1 MVELNERLNE
11 SAAFFAELGLTAS
24 TGEENSIID
33 NNDGGGAAA
42 SSAGANDNNGGGEG
56 DNKPAASSQ
65 NENQSVTNFAEIF
78 GEGYDQDKVKAELS
92 EYKELKAKYDELA
105 NKTTVDFADDSVAEF
120 NAYIKNTGNKDYSAF
135 LQLKNAGED
144 LDPIEAM
151 ILKAT
156 IQNPEY
162 RGKEEL
168 LRNKL
173 IKDNGLDPNI
183 FDSDEIEFNKIAL
196 KDKSKEVFDWLKDN
210 KNKMGL
216 TKVDP
221 ETAKQAKVLAETKW
235 LEVANEKIGAKS
247 KLSIPTYQDGKVVPF
262 TEFEIKPELAAQ
274 YKTAFAKMMSESNYE
289 VNPKN
294 VEAMEQE
301 FNNRFIVN
309 NLPQIMADALQKHEN
324 TLKQKWEDQYGG
336 PMDRP
341 KSPGA
346 ASNQAK
352 DAIDLLLDSY

>member
-1 MVELNERLNE
+1 MVELNE
-11 SAAFFAELGLTAS
+11 SAAFLQELGLEVS
-24 TGEENSIID
+24 TGEENQGGE
-33 NNDGGGAAA
+33 NGNGGAGA
-42 SSAGANDNNGGGEG
+42 SSSAANDNNNNGGEG
-56 DNKPAASSQ
+56 DNNSAASSQ
-65 NENQSVTNFAEIF
+65 STQSVTNFAEIF
-78 GEGYDQDKVKAELS
+78 GEGYDQEKVKTELN

-105 NKTTVDFADDSVAEF
+105 NKSSLDFADESVAEF
-120 NAYIKNTGNKDYSAF
+120 NAYVKNTGNKDYTAF
-135 LQLKNAGED
+135 LQLKNANED

-156 IQNPEY
+156 IENPEY
-162 RGKEEL
+162 RGKEDL

-196 KDKSKEVFDWLKDN
+196 KGKTKEVFDWLRDN
-210 KNKMGL
+210 KNKLGA
-216 TKVDP
+216 TKLDP
-221 ETAKQAKVLAETKW
+221 ETVKQAKVLAETKW
-235 LEVANEKIGAKS
+235 LEIANEKIGAKS
-247 KLSIPTYQDGKVVPF
+247 KLTIPTYQDGKIVPF
-262 TEFEIKPELAAQ
+262 TEFEIKPELASQ

-289 VNPKN
+289 VNAKN

-324 TLKQKWEDQYGG
+324 TLKQQWEDQYGG

>member
-1 MVELNERLNE
+1 MSIENE
-11 SAAFFAELGLTAS
+11 SATFFAELGLAAS
-24 TGEENSIID
+24 TGEENTNTDENANGGAGASSEGA
-33 NNDGGGAAA
+33 NENSDGGD
-42 SSAGANDNNGGGEG
+42 SANNG
-56 DNKPAASSQ
+56 ASASSQ
-65 NENQSVTNFAEIF
+65 KTQATTNFAEMF
-78 GEGYDQDKVKAELS
+78 GEGYDQEKVKAELN
-92 EYKELKAKYDELA
+92 EFKELKTKYEQLA
-105 NKTTVDFADDSVAEF
+105 TSSIADFADESVAEF
-120 NAYIKNTGNKDYSAF
+120 NAYVKNTGNKDYTAF
-135 LQLKNAGED
+135 LQLKNASED

-151 ILKAT
+151 VLRAT

-162 RGKEEL
+162 KGKEEF
-168 LRNKL
+168 LRSKL
-173 IKDNGLDPNI
+173 MKDNGLDPNV
-183 FDSDEIEFNKIAL
+183 FDSEEIEFNKIAL
-196 KDKSKEVFDWLKDN
+196 KDKSKEVFDWLRDN

-247 KLSIPTYQDGKVVPF
+247 KLTIPTYQDGKIVPF
-262 TEFEIKPELAAQ
+262 TEFEIKPELASQ

-289 VNPKN
+289 VNSKN

-336 PMDRP
+336 PMNKP
-341 KSPGA
+341 KEPGS
-346 ASNQAK
+346 ASNRAK
-352 DAIDLLLDSY
+352 DAIDLLLEQDF

>member
-1 MVELNERLNE
+1 MVELNE
-11 SAAFFAELGLTAS
+11 SAAFFAELGLEAS
-24 TGEENSIID
+24 TGEEIQNEE
-33 NNDGGGAAA
+33 NVDGGAGA
-42 SSAGANDNNGGGEG
+42 SSSAADNNGSGEG
-56 DNKPAASSQ
+56 DNNAASSSQ
-65 NENQSVTNFAEIF
+65 NNNQSVTNFAEIF
-78 GEGYDQDKVKAELS
+78 GEGYDQDKVKSELS
-92 EYKELKAKYDELA
+92 EFKELKAKYDLLA
-105 NKTTVDFADDSVAEF
+105 NKTSVDFADESVAEF
-120 NAYIKNTGNKDYSAF
+120 NAYVKNTGNKDYSAF
-135 LQLKNAGED
+135 LQLKSAGED

-162 RGKEEL
+162 RGKEEF

-173 IKDNGLDPNI
+173 MKDNGLDPDR
-183 FDSDEIEFNKIAL
+183 FDSEEIEFNKIAL
-196 KDKSKEVFDWLKDN
+196 KDKSKEVFDWLRDN
-210 KNKMGL
+210 KNKLGV

-221 ETAKQAKVLAETKW
+221 EIAKQAKVLAETKW
-235 LEVANEKIGAKS
+235 LDIANEKIGAKS
-247 KLSIPTYQDGKVVPF
+247 KLTIPTYQDGKIVPF

-289 VNPKN
+289 VNSKN

-341 KSPGA
+341 KSPGS
-346 ASNQAK
+346 ASNSAK
-352 DAIDLLLDSY
+352 DAIDLALEQDF